1 MTRKYT
7 YNLLLVSLSISMSTQ
22 NYPWEGGEHAYVL
35 AYTREH
41 AMQRQILDILDILEF
56 TANSELLEA
65 CPLSG
70 Q

>member
-1 MTRKYT
+1 MAREYT
-7 YNLLLVSLSISMSTQ
+7 CDLLIVSVSRSMSTQ
-22 NYPWEGGEHAYVL
+22 NYLWEGGEHAYVL
-35 AYTREH
+35 ACTREH

-56 TANSELLEA
+56 TADSELLDA

>member
-1 MTRKYT
+1 
-7 YNLLLVSLSISMSTQ
+7 MSTQ

-35 AYTREH
+35 ACTREH

>member
-1 MTRKYT
+1 MTREYT

-22 NYPWEGGEHAYVL
+22 NYPWEGAEHAYVL
-35 AYTREH
+35 ACTREH

>member
-1 MTRKYT
+1 MTREYT
-7 YNLLLVSLSISMSTQ
+7 YNLLMVSLSISMSTQ